1 MTEVALC
8 TILYVEDDPDDALL
22 FKRAFARAV
31 IPCALH
37 CVTSADQ
44 ARCYLLGEDPYSD
57 RDKFPMPNLVITDL
71 MLQGG
76 GESVLSFIRWLQ
88 NQSSLADVEV
98 ACLTGSDDP
107 RKLREITD
115 LGVSIIRKT
124 SMLEDALAII
134 RKIISP

>member
-1 MTEVALC
+1 MSEVALC

-37 CVTSADQ
+37 CVNSTDQ
-44 ARCYLLGEDPYSD
+44 ARCYLLGRDPYSK
-57 RDKFPMPNLVITDL
+57 REKFPMPNLVITDL
-71 MLQGG
+71 TLQGG
-76 GESVLSFIRWLQ
+76 GESALSFIRWLQ
-88 NQSSLADVEV
+88 NQSGLADVEV

-115 LGVSIIRKT
+115 LGVSLIRKT
-124 SMLEDALAII
+124 SVLDDALEVI
-134 RKIISP
+134 RKIIFR

>member
-1 MTEVALC
+1 MAEVALC

-22 FKRAFARAV
+22 FKRAFNRAV
-31 IPCALH
+31 IPCVLH
-37 CVTSADQ
+37 CVNSTDQ

-57 RDKFPMPNLVITDL
+57 REKFPMPNLVITDL
-71 MLQGG
+71 TLQGE
-76 GESVLSFIRWLQ
+76 GESALSFIRWLQ
-88 NQSSLADVEV
+88 DQSDLPGIAV

-124 SMLEDALAII
+124 SVLDDALEIV
-134 RKIISP
+134 RKIIFR